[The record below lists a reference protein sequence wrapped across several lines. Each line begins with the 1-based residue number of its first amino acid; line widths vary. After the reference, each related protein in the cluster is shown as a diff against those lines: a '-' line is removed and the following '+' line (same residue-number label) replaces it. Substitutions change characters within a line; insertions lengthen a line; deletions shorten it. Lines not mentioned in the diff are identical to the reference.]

1 MKKILKKFA
10 AAMLAFVMLAGV
22 GVAFA
27 GCGGNKENQVMS
39 LSVNPGVE
47 FIVDGNDKVVSVTA
61 NNEDGAY
68 ILQKY
73 TEFTGMSAK
82 DAALKFLELSEK
94 YGFVVEGTTD
104 GEKFTI
110 SVSGQGAEKLY
121 NDVKNNISSKA
132 NELGL
137 SIANMVKIGE
147 DELEEI
153 VAQCYQE
160 LSEDYI
166 DELSEKELVDLVKQ
180 SREETKEIL
189 TDDEK
194 QAYYRERAQK
204 VISAKLEAIND
215 YLDENAT
222 LANLDV
228 QMLATAMNTT
238 YNNVI
243 VPAFNS
249 INTEINKLYNTAL
262 TGIDAVSAKYVEQKE
277 AYLAKVEEYRTA
289 IEQNG
294 ANVEQL
300 KTEMVELKN
309 QAETIWEGLE
319 EARENAKEQLENL
332 LEGINSSLATLNSQI
347 NSVMEKIS
355 LTATQLQTKVNEQ
368 INALKTEYENSSVN
382 PWMK

>member
-382 PWMK
+382 PWAK